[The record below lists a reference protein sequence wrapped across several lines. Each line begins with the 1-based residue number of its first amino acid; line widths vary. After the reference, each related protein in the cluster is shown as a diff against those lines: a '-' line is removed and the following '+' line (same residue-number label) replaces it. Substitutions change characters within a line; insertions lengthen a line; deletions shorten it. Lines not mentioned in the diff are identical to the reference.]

1 LLIDFFRIQ
10 DMKELNIVEMRRV
23 MVFTCRGETDAIE
36 VRHLEADDITEAT
49 VTRKT
54 VPFREVGPCFDM
66 KLRRDKMA
74 SHDLFKE
81 ACKKPKIRN
90 MDKKKAD
97 KNKFTTAFG
106 ETKGKVFIQH
116 ADLDTLATR
125 KFKGMRNS
133 DKAKAKANE
142 NKEKKLA
149 AEDV

>member
-1 LLIDFFRIQ
+1 
-10 DMKELNIVEMRRV
+10 
-23 MVFTCRGETDAIE
+23 MVFTCRGEKDPIE
-36 VRHLEADDITEAT
+36 VRHLESDNITEKN
-49 VTRKT
+49 VKMKT

-66 KLRRDKMA
+66 TVRRDKMA
-74 SHDLFKE
+74 TYELFKD

-90 MDKKKAD
+90 IEKKRAD
-97 KNKFTTAFG
+97 KNKYTNVFG

-133 DKAKAKANE
+133 DKAKAAAKA
-142 NKEKKLA
+142 EKKLE